1 MTRYKKVINKYLENK
16 EFYSKVQQRLISYI
30 DTKELEASYKR
41 ATVDELITEKQGY
54 EDILN
59 YYMRVVI
66 GNFITPDLDSDL
78 HAENIASMLNTKVI
92 ITLINKELA
101 RKEVR

>member
-30 DTKELEASYKR
+30 DTKTLEASYKR
-41 ATVDELITEKQGY
+41 ATVDELITEKLGY

-59 YYMRVVI
+59 YYMRMVI
-66 GNFITPDLDSDL
+66 GNFITPDYSDL
-78 HAENIASMLNTKVI
+78 HAENIASVLNTKVI

-101 RKEVR
+101 RKEVK